1 MFCSI
6 LIILVGKF
14 HEKCL
19 EEFFTMVKV
28 AQWYSLDSQFYSTL
42 KLTLIHMPFSESRQQ
57 KTIMLFWQNL
67 IMDTKIYAHP
77 MLARLAANKKLYW
90 IKDATT
96 TDPFYMRYSTPLDFH
111 MRTNGLIQGTTLK
124 VSKNGR
130 QYFKKKDRKCYM

>member
-6 LIILVGKF
+6 LIILVGNSMK
-14 HEKCL
+14 
-19 EEFFTMVKV
+19 EEFFTVVKV

-90 IKDATT
+90 IKDAMT
-96 TDPFYMRYSTPLDFH
+96 TDPFYTRYFTLLDSH
-111 MRTNGLIQGTTLK
+111 MRTKGLIQGTTLR
-124 VSKNGR
+124 VSKKGG
-130 QYFKKKDRKCYM
+130 QYFQKR